1 MSSILGRIFDSV
13 PASLHRSDSES
24 STSSTAS
31 SQTIGTPF
39 DRIRNRAD
47 GDLGG
52 ERGLTADTLVGAITE
67 LLSEQQPL
75 LDGPAGG
82 IQPRFTH
89 EEVQQLCTTLKEDY
103 SLKIETKPV
112 HVSRLDYKPS
122 SYHITI
128 PTETT
133 RSVGGQES
141 APPLRRN
148 FGCLALSQ
156 FGAMEPRPTPEYED
170 EVEVEKMDEHV
181 FNAAVDSKLNGIVDD
196 KDALYF

>member
-1 MSSILGRIFDSV
+1 MRPQSF
-13 PASLHRSDSES
+13 
-24 STSSTAS
+24 
-31 SQTIGTPF
+31 
-39 DRIRNRAD
+39 
-47 GDLGG
+47 
-52 ERGLTADTLVGAITE
+52 
-67 LLSEQQPL
+67 
-75 LDGPAGG
+75 
-82 IQPRFTH
+82 
-89 EEVQQLCTTLKEDY
+89 
-103 SLKIETKPV
+103 KIETKPV

-133 RSVGGQES
+133 RSVSGQES

-156 FGAMEPRPTPEYED
+156 VGAMEPRPTPEYEVEV